1 MVAKAKVKKFE
12 VEKVEGT
19 LDFELGDETF
29 HCRPKL
35 SGIALI
41 NFVRT
46 IQKVR
51 EEGEESEASGAST
64 MDALLELLQSAMG
77 PKEYQRFVEYSS
89 SEDVYVSMETIM
101 EIVQYLIGEYTDSP
115 SEAS

>member
-19 LDFELGDETF
+19 LDFQLGDETF

-41 NFVRT
+41 EFVRT

-51 EEGEESEASGAST
+51 EQGEESEESGAAT
-64 MDALLELLQSAMG
+64 MDALLNLLQQAMG
-77 PKEYQRFVEYSS
+77 PEEYKRFVDYTSS
-89 SEDVYVSMETIM
+89 DDIYVSMETIM
-101 EIVQYLIGEYTDSP
+101 EIVQYLIGEYTQSP